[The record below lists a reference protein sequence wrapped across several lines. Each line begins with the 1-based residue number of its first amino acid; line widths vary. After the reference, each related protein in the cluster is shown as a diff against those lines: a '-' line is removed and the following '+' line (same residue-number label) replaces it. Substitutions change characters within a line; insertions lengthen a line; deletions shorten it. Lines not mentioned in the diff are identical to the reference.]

1 MSKVNIRRAVDNIRT
16 GTTAY
21 TPVIELIVN
30 AIQAIGKANSTTG
43 RIEVTILRTGS
54 EDLIDRLRNVGGFS
68 VSDNGVGFTQR
79 NRDAFDT
86 LYTDNKVHDGG
97 KGFGRFTCLKYFEN
111 VRVESVF
118 DQAGQLKQR
127 SFAMGIGEEIII
139 DESESDTEGRSTGS
153 TVSISQLR
161 NAKFPDKGLEVI
173 ARVLVEKLLPYLVDE
188 QTPCPQI
195 TIHDPDSSETI
206 NLNQYLTSA
215 NRLIQELG
223 VAEPVFDLVSGE
235 TAERFRVRVFKFYS
249 PRTQRSKIALVAH
262 RREVTD
268 VTLQNYIP
276 EFAEEFFDHGPD
288 GERDRNFIVK
298 AYVYGDYLDRNVSL
312 ERGAFEFG
320 RDSTLLL
327 GLGQNQIEAQAA
339 EIARSAVGLE
349 IAHRTERKTERVRSD
364 VTP

>member
-161 NAKFPDKGLEVI
+161 NAKFPDKGREVI
-173 ARVLVEKLLPYLVDE
+173 ARVLVEKLLP
-188 QTPCPQI
+188 
-195 TIHDPDSSETI
+195 
-206 NLNQYLTSA
+206 
-215 NRLIQELG
+215 
-223 VAEPVFDLVSGE
+223 
-235 TAERFRVRVFKFYS
+235 
-249 PRTQRSKIALVAH
+249 
-262 RREVTD
+262 
-268 VTLQNYIP
+268 
-276 EFAEEFFDHGPD
+276 
-288 GERDRNFIVK
+288 
-298 AYVYGDYLDRNVSL
+298 
-312 ERGAFEFG
+312 
-320 RDSTLLL
+320 
-327 GLGQNQIEAQAA
+327 
-339 EIARSAVGLE
+339 
-349 IAHRTERKTERVRSD
+349 
-364 VTP
+364 